1 MHTMALDQFA
11 LLELLEALKD
21 TGVDDVVRRALEA
34 VFQALIEAEAAARIG
49 AVPHERTPERVT
61 WRNGYRD
68 RMLTTAAGDLELR
81 IPKLRS
87 GSFFPSLLERRR
99 RIDQALF
106 AVVMEAYVTGTS
118 TRKVDD
124 LVVAMGA
131 DTGISKSEVSRICAD
146 LDADVA
152 AFRDRSLGGT
162 WFPYVFFDAVYGK
175 ARVGGDRRGRGSRV
189 AAQAVV
195 IATGISAD
203 GRREV
208 LGFDVG
214 DSESGPFWT
223 GFLRSL
229 KARGLAGVQ
238 LVISDAHTGLKTAI
252 GSILLGAS
260 WQRCRV
266 HFGRN
271 LVAAVPKV
279 HADMVAATART
290 IFAQPDAASVRSQL
304 HAVAGMLGS
313 KFPKVEA
320 MLREAAGDLTAF
332 ADFPAEHWRKIWSTN
347 GLERVN
353 REIARRIDVVGVFP
367 NPPALLRLTGAVLAE
382 IHDEWQ
388 ASDRRYL
395 SEASMAKLP
404 APPPGEP
411 AADQAKAIAI
421 PATIAP

>member
-1 MHTMALDQFA
+1 MALDQSA

-21 TGVDDVVRRALEA
+21 TGADDVVRRALEA
-34 VFQALIEAEAAARIG
+34 VFQALIDAEAAARIG
-49 AVPHERTPERVT
+49 AAPHERTPERVT

-68 RMLTTAAGDLELR
+68 RALTTAAGDLELR

-152 AFRDRSLGGT
+152 AFRDRSLAGA
-162 WFPYVFFDAVYGK
+162 WFPYVFVDAVYGK

-195 IATGISAD
+195 IATGISAE

-238 LVISDAHTGLKTAI
+238 LVTSDAHTGLKAAI
-252 GSILLGAS
+252 SSILLGAS

-271 LVAAVPKV
+271 LVAAVPKA

-304 HAVAGMLGS
+304 HVVAGMLGS
-313 KFPKVEA
+313 KFPKVET
-320 MLREAAGDLTAF
+320 MLRDAAGDLTAF
-332 ADFPAEHWRKIWSTN
+332 ADFPPEHWRKIWPAN

-367 NPPALLRLTGAVLAE
+367 NLPALLRLTGAVLAE

-388 ASDRRYL
+388 AADRRYL

-404 APPPGEP
+404 GPTPSEP
-411 AADQAKAIAI
+411 ATDQAKTIAI